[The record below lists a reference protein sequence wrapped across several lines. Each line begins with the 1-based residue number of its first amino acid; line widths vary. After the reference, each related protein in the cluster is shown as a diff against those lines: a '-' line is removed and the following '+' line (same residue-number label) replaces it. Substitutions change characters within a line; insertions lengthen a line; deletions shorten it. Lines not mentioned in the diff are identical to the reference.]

1 METQVYL
8 KTNQLEKSYGSHR
21 VIEKLSIE
29 VHQGERIALF
39 APSGAGKTTLIKI
52 LCGLE
57 SAGCGSFELA
67 GPEPVI
73 IFQEPRLFPF
83 LTVEENILLPLK
95 LKQKELQEEQR
106 LTYRRWMEVCELEK
120 PASLYP
126 YQLSGGMK
134 RKVSLVR
141 GLLGSPRFVIMDEP
155 FQSIDMASRKAI
167 IEHIKDTLPDLTL
180 LMVTHDVEE
189 VAQMAN
195 SVMFFTA
202 NRLVDPVKLNVKD
215 FAAEL
220 ANMVFPAGKNLAAF
234 AG

>member
-1 METQVYL
+1 MGTQVYL

-21 VIEKLSIE
+21 VIENLSIE
-29 VHQGERIALF
+29 VQQGERIALF

-57 SAGCGSFELA
+57 TAGSGSFKLA

-83 LTVEENILLPLK
+83 LTVEENILLPLR
-95 LKQKELQEEQR
+95 LKQKELQEEQHF
-106 LTYRRWMEVCELEK
+106 TYRRWMEVCGLEK
-120 PASLYP
+120 PTSLYP

-134 RKVSLVR
+134 RKVSLIR
-141 GLLGSPRFVIMDEP
+141 GLLGKPDFVIMDEP

-167 IEHIKDTLPDLTL
+167 IEHIKNTLPDLTL
-180 LMVTHDVEE
+180 LMVTHDIEE
-189 VAQMAN
+189 VAQMSH
-195 SVMFFTA
+195 SVILITA
-202 NRLVDPVKLNVKD
+202 NHLVDPVKLNVKD

-220 ANMVFPAGKNLAAF
+220 ASMVFPAGKNLAAF